1 MNGKIEDIARQTGE
15 QLSLIPTRHHRHHLV
30 DAAKENKT

>member
-1 MNGKIEDIARQTGE
+1 MDGEIEDIAQQTSR

-30 DAAKENKT
+30 DAAK